1 MFTWV
6 LRLILIGIILLL
18 VYLRYRKSRKRLL
31 ELGAKL
37 PGPPS
42 LPLFGNMLPFAMRP
56 DDCIDIGMKF
66 CTEYDS
72 GPIRFWFLNE
82 LIVFVAKPQDAEILL
97 SNMKHLRK
105 PWQYK
110 LLKPFMGEGLFTNS
124 DNSIWRLHRKMITP
138 AFHFSILKGFL
149 PIFFEEAKIFAS
161 KIPCGEEVDVFPRF
175 GLCALDIICRTAMG
189 VHVHSQEGKGKEFVE
204 GMETLLQIAHWRLVR
219 PYMINDTIFSML
231 PIKKKHDEA
240 QKNVFK
246 FTESVI
252 QDKRQKLNSQK
263 SKCNNNNNNNNDE
276 KNDDNKYF
284 LSGERAMPFLDL
296 MMAMDTD
303 EMSLTDEQLRDE
315 AITII
320 IGGQETTTTELTFTL
335 LMLAI
340 HHNVQA
346 KVLDEID
353 LVFGSDLNHTPT
365 IEDLQKLEY
374 LERVLKEV
382 MRLYPSIPYFA
393 RVLEEEV
400 TLSNNYTLPKECI
413 VCIFNYG
420 LHRHPESFPNPE
432 RFDPDN
438 FLPERCRGRSP
449 FAFVPFSAGPRN
461 CIGQKYAMLQM
472 KTVVSTIFRHFRVTP
487 GKRFQNGAPIRI
499 KATTTIKCSN
509 SVDIV
514 FHRR

>member
-1 MFTWV
+1 MSTWE

-18 VYLRYRKSRKRLL
+18 VYLRYRKSRKRFL

-37 PGPPS
+37 PGPFS
-42 LPLFGNMLPFAMRP
+42 LPVVGNILPFAMRP
-56 DDCIDIGMKF
+56 DDCMEIGMKF
-66 CTEYDS
+66 CIEFNN

-82 LIVFVAKPQDAEILL
+82 LIVFVAKPQDVEILF

-105 PWQYK
+105 PWQYR

-124 DNSIWRLHRKMITP
+124 DNAMWRLHRKMITP

-149 PIFFEEAKIFAS
+149 PIFFQEANIFAS
-161 KIPCGEEVDVFPRF
+161 KIKCGEEVDVFPML

-189 VHVHSQEGKGKEFVE
+189 ANVHSQDGKGKEFVK
-204 GMETLLQIAHWRLVR
+204 GMETLLQIAHWRLVK
-219 PYMINDTIFSML
+219 PWMINDTIFSML
-231 PIKKKHDEA
+231 PLKKKHDEGL
-240 QKNVFK
+240 KNVFR

-252 QDKRQKLNSQK
+252 QEKRQKLNSKK
-263 SKCNNNNNNNNDE
+263 SKCNNNNNNNNNEE
-276 KNDDNKYF
+276 KNDDKYF
-284 LSGERAMPFLDL
+284 LGERALPFLDL

-303 EMSLTDEQLRDE
+303 EMHLTDEQLRDE

-340 HHNVQA
+340 HQNVQA
-346 KVLDEID
+346 KVLEEID
-353 LVFGSDLNHTPT
+353 LVFGSDLSHTPT

-400 TLSNNYTLPKECI
+400 TLSNYTLPKDCI
-413 VCIFNYG
+413 VTIFSYG
-420 LHRHPESFPNPE
+420 LHRHPESFPDPD
-432 RFDPDN
+432 RFDPDR
-438 FLPERCRGRSP
+438 FLPEHCRSRSP
-449 FAFVPFSAGPRN
+449 FAFIPFSAGPRN

-472 KTVVSTIFRHFRVTP
+472 KTVISTVLRHFRL
-487 GKRFQNGAPIRI
+487 
-499 KATTTIKCSN
+499 S
-509 SVDIV
+509 
-514 FHRR
+514 